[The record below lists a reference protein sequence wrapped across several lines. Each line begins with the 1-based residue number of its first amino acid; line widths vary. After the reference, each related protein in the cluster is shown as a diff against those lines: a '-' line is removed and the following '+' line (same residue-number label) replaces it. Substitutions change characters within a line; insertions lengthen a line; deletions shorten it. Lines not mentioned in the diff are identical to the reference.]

1 MIVEKRTGTLVLPQI
16 QANDK
21 GNEVTRGRK
30 FKGAYSVP
38 LAFVVNEVAT
48 HICVTFL
55 FPAES
60 YIKNRLTLSMR
71 RVSLSLSLFF
81 LLTGLATAQMGSYSA
96 LVPAEKGLPPLFL
109 SVSDDSPAMP
119 ADEAL
124 ASLASPV
131 VLPRMAPELAV
142 QAYRNRV
149 SLQAARLSSYSATTL
164 IRASLVDTK
173 QYGEYEL
180 QRSYS
185 APNSLAFRA
194 VRFSG
199 DSFVKSNVILRLL
212 QSEVDHVQKDDPA
225 LTAISLVNY
234 KFSYKGW
241 SQVDGRTV
249 YVYQLKPR
257 QKRAGLF
264 KGRIYLDVYSGS
276 IVRAEGAMAKS
287 PSLFIKKILF
297 QQDYADIGS
306 FTFPVSIHSEAQ
318 TRLVGRAIVD
328 IIYSNY
334 QPAAGVVQAQTLP
347 AL

>member
-1 MIVEKRTGTLVLPQI
+1 MIFSKRAL
-16 QANDK
+16 
-21 GNEVTRGRK
+21 
-30 FKGAYSVP
+30 F
-38 LAFVVNEVAT
+38 
-48 HICVTFL
+48 VTFL
-55 FPAES
+55 SPPES
-60 YIKNRLTLSMR
+60 YIKDRLILSMR
-71 RVSLSLSLFF
+71 RVSFRLILFF

-109 SVSDDSPAMP
+109 SVSDDSAGMA
-119 ADEAL
+119 ADEAM
-124 ASLASPV
+124 ASLAIPV

-142 QAYRNRV
+142 QAYRSRV
-149 SLQAARLSSYSATTL
+149 SLQAARLYSYSATAL
-164 IRASLVDTK
+164 IRASLIDTK

-180 QRSYS
+180 QRTYS
-185 APNSLAFRA
+185 APNSLVFKA

-225 LTAISLVNY
+225 LSAITPANY

-241 SQVDGRTV
+241 SEVDGRTV

-257 QKRAGLF
+257 QKRTGLF

-276 IVRAEGAMAKS
+276 IVRAEGTMAKS
-287 PSLFIKKILF
+287 PSLFIKRILF

-306 FTFPVSIHSEAQ
+306 FTFPVSVHSEAQ

-334 QPAAGVVQAQTLP
+334 QPAAGVVQAQAAP